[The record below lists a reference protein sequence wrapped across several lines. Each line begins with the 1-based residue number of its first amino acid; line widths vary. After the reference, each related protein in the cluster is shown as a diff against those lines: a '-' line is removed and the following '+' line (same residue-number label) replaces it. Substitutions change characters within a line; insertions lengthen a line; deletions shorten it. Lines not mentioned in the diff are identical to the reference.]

1 MVLGLTPVSLADM
14 SARLWEEGTLRER
27 RRKRRR
33 RATHAE
39 VVKNEPELARRRKD
53 ERCRMDGRRR
63 EECCQGKLA
72 LKKQGKTNVW
82 EGRQGQKKKV
92 IDETA

>member
-14 SARLWEEGTLRER
+14 SARLWEEGTLREW

-33 RATHAE
+33 RTRHAE

-53 ERCRMDGRRR
+53 ERCRMGRRRR
-63 EECCQGKLA
+63 EECCQGK
-72 LKKQGKTNVW
+72 W
-82 EGRQGQKKKV
+82 S
-92 IDETA
+92 